1 VSDALNADVVV
12 VGSGVAGSLI
22 AWRLAEARLNVL
34 VLEAGP
40 RIDRVEAFKS
50 FLAARDKNASS
61 PYPPAPYAP
70 APQYNA
76 WNDYY
81 INTGLDLFRGMYT
94 RGVGGSTWHWAGSV
108 LRYRPSDFRMKS
120 RYGVGIDWPISYEEL
135 APFYDYAERVL
146 GVAGP
151 NTDAWGAPRASDY
164 PMPAIPQAISTPS
177 SRACWRRSVCRW
189 PYSRRLATACSMTS
203 GRNAVAMRAV
213 CRSVRSAPSMM
224 RAFTPPRP
232 RRPALDSRLRP

>member
-1 VSDALNADVVV
+1 MSAPLDADVVII
-12 VGSGVAGSLI
+12 GSGVAGSLI
-22 AWRLAEARLNVL
+22 AWRLAEAKLNVL

-81 INTGLDLFRGMYT
+81 INTGLDLFRVMYT

-108 LRYRPSDFRMKS
+108 LRYRPSASPENNQF
-120 RYGVGIDWPISYEEL
+120 GVGIDWPITRAGR
-135 APFYDYAERVL
+135 APFYDYAERV
-146 GVAGP
+146 
-151 NTDAWGAPRASDY
+151 
-164 PMPAIPQAISTPS
+164 
-177 SRACWRRSVCRW
+177 
-189 PYSRRLATACSMTS
+189 
-203 GRNAVAMRAV
+203 
-213 CRSVRSAPSMM
+213 
-224 RAFTPPRP
+224 
-232 RRPALDSRLRP
+232 